1 MALIVMA
8 LSSTAA
14 NAPMATL
21 IALTLALDAASN
33 VDAPMAYRRAEIST
47 LLVAAMAAAAS
58 NTALACTVM
67 ALWPEI
73 VTPANAY
80 LVADTDMVLAAW
92 INTDAFET
100 TVAPTDMALVAEIE
114 TAGSKEPLE

>member
-1 MALIVMA
+1 
-8 LSSTAA
+8 
-14 NAPMATL
+14 MATL
-21 IALTLALDAASN
+21 VALTLALDSAANVAAS
-33 VDAPMAYRRAEIST
+33 MAYRRPET
-47 LLVAAMAAAAS
+47 DTPLVAAMTAAAS

-73 VTPANAY
+73 VRPANAY
-80 LVADTDMVLAAW
+80 LVADTDMVLADS
-92 INTDAFET
+92 INTDALET